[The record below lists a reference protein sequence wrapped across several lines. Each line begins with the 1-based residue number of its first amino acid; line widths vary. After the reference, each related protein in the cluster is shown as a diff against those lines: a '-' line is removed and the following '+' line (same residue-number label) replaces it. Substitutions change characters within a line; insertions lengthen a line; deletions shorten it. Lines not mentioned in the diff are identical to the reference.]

1 MPPLLAR
8 QWHHLKPDKN
18 MIPDT
23 LRLPINAKVRFTN
36 ERLSVLTP
44 PDRRQLEGRI
54 GVVQGYW
61 HETRKPTVYWPQ
73 DGHRVELRLLR
84 VDPRHLELVEEAPA
98 TAEAEPQISD
108 DSGGD
113 EKLSQSE
120 LDDLFG

>member
-1 MPPLLAR
+1 
-8 QWHHLKPDKN
+8 

-23 LRLPINAKVRFTN
+23 LRLPIDATVRFTN
-36 ERLSVLTP
+36 DRLSVLTA

-61 HETRKPTVYWPQ
+61 NGTRNLTVYFPQ
-73 DGHRVELRLLR
+73 DGHRVEIRLLR
-84 VDPRHLELVEEAPA
+84 VDPRHLELVEEPAP
-98 TAEAEPQISD
+98 TAEAEPQIGD
-108 DSGGD
+108 ETGGN

>member
-1 MPPLLAR
+1 
-8 QWHHLKPDKN
+8 

-23 LRLPINAKVRFTN
+23 LRLAINAKVRFTKD
-36 ERLSVLTP
+36 RLSMLTA

-61 HETRKPTVYWPQ
+61 NGTRNPTVYWPQ
-73 DGHRVELRLLR
+73 DGNRVELRLLR
-84 VDPRHLELVEEAPA
+84 VDPRHLELVEEPEPA
-98 TAEAEPQISD
+98 AAARPQIRD
-108 DSGGD
+108 ETDGN